1 MPVETNDPKEE
12 EEELLFEE
20 LSQVQGTRTQWFVT
34 FPKYD

>member
-1 MPVETNDPKEE
+1 MTVETNDPKEE

-20 LSQVQGTRTQWFVT
+20 LSPVQGTRTQWLM